1 MNLRIVFGALLVG
14 LLIQC
19 VGCGNA
25 QQELWDQYDSSMEK
39 VLKNM
44 GNSDAA
50 LYDAEDCLSTLK
62 KIQKENP
69 DALHPEDD
77 GSGES
82 IEDYIKS
89 VEGIIGSLESTKR
102 SKEASDNFD
111 RRMNNLNR

>member
-1 MNLRIVFGALLVG
+1 MNLRIVFGVLLIG

-19 VGCGNA
+19 VGCGNP
-25 QQELWDQYDSSMEK
+25 QQELWDQYDSSLEK
-39 VLKNM
+39 VGKNV
-44 GNSDAA
+44 GNPAAA
-50 LYDAEDCLSTLK
+50 LYDAQDCLSTLK

-89 VEGIIGSLESTKR
+89 IESIIGSLESAKR
-102 SKEASDNFD
+102 
-111 RRMNNLNR
+111 L